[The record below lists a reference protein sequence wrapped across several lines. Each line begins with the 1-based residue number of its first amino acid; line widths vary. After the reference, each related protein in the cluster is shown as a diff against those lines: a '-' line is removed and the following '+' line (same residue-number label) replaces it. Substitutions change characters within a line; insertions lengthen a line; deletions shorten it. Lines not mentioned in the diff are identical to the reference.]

1 MGWKTTTTVNVAAA
15 LAALAQRVLVDLDPQ
30 GNATM
35 GSGVDKNALE
45 VWSYHWL
52 MSEQGFANVVQ
63 PSPAQYDVMP
73 SNIDL
78 TAAEVSLLQHQQRE
92 LVMRELLA
100 KDASEY
106 DYVLVDCPPSL
117 NILTVNA
124 LSLGNQRAYTNA
136 MRVLRFGRF
145 KRLTGYSGWD
155 T

>member
-1 MGWKTTTTVNVAAA
+1 
-15 LAALAQRVLVDLDPQ
+15 
-30 GNATM
+30 
-35 GSGVDKNALE
+35 
-45 VWSYHWL
+45 

-124 LSLGNQRAYTNA
+124 LVAATS
-136 MRVLRFGRF
+136 VLIPMQCEYYAL
-145 KRLTGYSGWD
+145 KV
-155 T
+155 